1 MRPPTGQTAQPGK
14 YTVRFGFGVPFQGT
28 EMTVLDTD
36 YQEYALIYACT
47 NSILP
52 KLFHTEFLWIMSRDG
67 ALSNPT
73 RQNLYELLD
82 GHKINR
88 VSLQLSAR
96 SQCPQ
101 NTTTFNRESDQNLAQ
116 DVDPVVLD
124 NSPPAPSSATSL
136 ESPPSPPVLSQPEIQ
151 ISTNSELQ
159 DKTEVKEVK
168 DGDVAVDAE
177 PKSESQ
183 ASSQVHKQ

>member
-1 MRPPTGQTAQPGK
+1 MRPPTGTTSQPGK

-28 EMTVLDTD
+28 EMTILDTD

-52 KLFHTEFLWIMSRDG
+52 KLFHTQFLWIMSRE
-67 ALSNPT
+67 AVLSNPT

-88 VSLQLSAR
+88 VSLHLSER

-101 NTTTFNRESDQNLAQ
+101 N
-116 DVDPVVLD
+116 
-124 NSPPAPSSATSL
+124 
-136 ESPPSPPVLSQPEIQ
+136 
-151 ISTNSELQ
+151 
-159 DKTEVKEVK
+159 
-168 DGDVAVDAE
+168 
-177 PKSESQ
+177 
-183 ASSQVHKQ
+183 